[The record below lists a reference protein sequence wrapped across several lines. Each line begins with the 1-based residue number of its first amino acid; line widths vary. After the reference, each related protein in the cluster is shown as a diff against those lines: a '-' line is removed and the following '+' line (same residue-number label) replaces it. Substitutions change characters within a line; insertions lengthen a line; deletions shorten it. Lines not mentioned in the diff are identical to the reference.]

1 MNAGIIV
8 VRGAGRPMGNPSR
21 CGNFYL
27 CGVACRNLEQMP
39 TRTTSHFFR
48 VRRRRVPAFLC
59 ALCASMVSVLYLFTF
74 LPAVRAQQIDVAT
87 LPARDTH
94 EGLTV
99 AVDPYTDAARSKE
112 RFGKKHPYQA
122 GLLAVEVI
130 IRNDNTRPVRLD
142 LKELRLLLSPPGNS
156 RQRLAPLELDVVIE
170 KILHKEQGGPN
181 PTVSRLP
188 IPRRRPDRSK
198 DWKEIEARLAP
209 AVFINDILPPQAT
222 VRGFLFFD
230 LARRFEWVPYGR
242 LYVPDLKF
250 MDDGQAL
257 FYFEVDLSKAARP

>member
-1 MNAGIIV
+1 MPAHTT
-8 VRGAGRPMGNPSR
+8 RRP
-21 CGNFYL
+21 
-27 CGVACRNLEQMP
+27 
-39 TRTTSHFFR
+39 FR
-48 VRRRRVPAFLC
+48 ALPATAPALLC
-59 ALCASMVSVLYLFTF
+59 ALCASVISVLCLVV
-74 LPAVRAQQIDVAT
+74 LSPARAQQIDVST

-142 LKELRLLLSPPGNS
+142 LNEVRLLLSPPGNS

-209 AVFINDILPPQAT
+209 SVFINDILPPQAT